1 MYDEFDAGPSEE
13 IAAIAS
19 LSHTPVRP
27 PRRTFLREQ
36 IYANRWAKLIAAN
49 PRVLMSILTDY
60 LAPVGQREATVV
72 ASFVT
77 WLGTNI
83 GQALLE
89 DAAKRT
95 PLSPFADWT
104 KELAA
109 TDAFLSAWAH
119 ENRRQLGVNRG
130 MRTLEAIL
138 QDDSASQPQR
148 PSADDYEVVEHL
160 VIWLGR
166 FGGQR
171 FLAGCRAEADAV
183 ASIESY
189 ASFCRCGVTDTR
201 AARQK
206 AAALNACAAAGD
218 IAERAFA
225 ELEAQ
230 YGPVTQDAA
239 AIAG

>member
-1 MYDEFDAGPSEE
+1 MYDEFDPGPSEE

-36 IYANRWAKLIAAN
+36 VYASRWAKLIAAH

-60 LAPVGQREATVV
+60 VAPVGQREATVA

-89 DAAKRT
+89 TAAKRT
-95 PLSPFADWT
+95 PLSPLADWS

-109 TDAFLSAWAH
+109 SDAFLSAWAH
-119 ENRRQLGVNRG
+119 ENRRQLGING
-130 MRTLEAIL
+130 GKRTLEAIL
-138 QDDSASQPQR
+138 QDDTASQQQR

-160 VIWLGR
+160 VIWLGCTR
-166 FGGQR
+166 GQR
-171 FLAGCRAEADAV
+171 FLAGCRAEAEAV

-206 AAALNACAAAGD
+206 AATLKACAAAGD
-218 IAERAFA
+218 MAERAFA
-225 ELEAQ
+225 DLEAQ
-230 YGPVTQDAA
+230 YGPVKMEPATV
-239 AIAG
+239 AG